1 MIMHRRSNISV
12 DNLAR
17 AQRTMVSTA
26 EPGTPLML
34 RGRLRG
40 NQPPNEHKN
49 SSLSNLMVSTLTPL
63 SRCPKDGDHLRFPF
77 LFS

>member
-1 MIMHRRSNISV
+1 
-12 DNLAR
+12 
-17 AQRTMVSTA
+17 MVSTA

-40 NQPPNEHKN
+40 NQPLNEHKD

-63 SRCPKDGDHLRFPF
+63 SRCPKDGDHLTATVEPF
-77 LFS
+77 RILPDR